1 MREKLKWKASIDG
14 YFLHM
19 IDGDSNDFTWFIYV
33 KKKEIKLVNETSN
46 DTYFTLL
53 WIVNQEIHIKNNYK
67 QLVIQTTD

>member
-14 YFLHM
+14 YFLYM
-19 IDGDSNDFTWFIYV
+19 IDGDSSDFTWFIYV

-46 DTYFTLL
+46 DTYFMLL
-53 WIVNQEIHIKNNYK
+53 WIVNHEIHIKNNYK

>member
-1 MREKLKWKASIDG
+1 
-14 YFLHM
+14 M

-46 DTYFTLL
+46 DTYFMLL
-53 WIVNQEIHIKNNYK
+53 WIVNHEIHIKNNYK